1 VSRRRKWLVAG
12 TVVLLLGLAYL
23 LAGSG
28 GSARGSALSE
38 GPGGWLAARL
48 YLEARGVEV
57 ALLDKPLDRFQGKG
71 VLVVAFPWQL
81 GMLIDGGEALRNHLR
96 RGGDLVL
103 AYSGEATHVSEVI
116 ALDTLAGE
124 PQEVREPP
132 VAPWAWRRF
141 VQEEWELRPE
151 RDWGPAPPVR
161 IWAPRALPEVPK
173 DAEVLFRG
181 PGGEP
186 VVFAFRSL
194 GGRVVVLPTD
204 ALANARLAGEGN
216 AGLLETLA
224 ARLRGPWTF
233 DEYHHGLV
241 AADAVD
247 GTVPQSVI
255 DLLMVQLLLL
265 YGFAAWAVAR
275 RFGPAWEEPPV
286 ITGST
291 AAFLRGLGALHH
303 RLGHHRDA
311 ALLLLRRARE
321 LDRDLAVP
329 DSMERRAMNADAGD
343 FLALARSL
351 ARLRQGRT
359 LNEDTETR

>member
-1 VSRRRKWLVAG
+1 MSRRRMGLVAG
-12 TVVLLLGLAYL
+12 VAVLLVGLAFL

-28 GSARGSALSE
+28 GSARGSALSQ

-57 ALLDKPLDRFQGKG
+57 ALLDRPLDRFRDKG

-81 GMLIDGGEALRNHLR
+81 GMLIDGGEVLRNHLR

-103 AYSGEATHVSEVI
+103 AYSGEASHAAEVI
-116 ALDTLAGE
+116 ALDTLTGE
-124 PQEVREPP
+124 PRPVREPP
-132 VAPWAWRRF
+132 VSPWAWRRF
-141 VQEEWELRPE
+141 VQEEWELQPE
-151 RDWGPAPPVR
+151 KGWGPARPVR
-161 IWAPRALPEVPK
+161 VWAPRFLPEVPEG
-173 DAEVLFRG
+173 AQVLFRG

-186 VVFAFRSL
+186 VVFAFRQF
-194 GGRVVVLPTD
+194 GGRVVMLPTD

-216 AGLLETLA
+216 ADLLETLA
-224 ARLRGPWTF
+224 ARLGGRWTF

-241 AADAVD
+241 AAGAIDSAVP
-247 GTVPQSVI
+247 GPVL
-255 DLLMVQLLLL
+255 DLLMAQLLLL
-265 YGFAAWAVAR
+265 YGVAVWALAR
-275 RFGPAWEEPPV
+275 RFGPAWDEPPV

-311 ALLLLRRARE
+311 ALLLLLRTGE
-321 LDRDLAVP
+321 LHRDLAVP
-329 DSMERRAMNADAGD
+329 DSLARQADGAGSRE
-343 FLALARSL
+343 FLALARAL

-359 LNEDTETR
+359 LEEDSKK

>member
-1 VSRRRKWLVAG
+1 MSRRRMGLVAG
-12 TVVLLLGLAYL
+12 AVLLAGLAFL

-57 ALLDKPLDRFQGKG
+57 ALLDRPLDRFPDKG

-81 GMLIDGGEALRNHLR
+81 GMLIDGGEVLRNHLR
-96 RGGDLVL
+96 RGGDLVV
-103 AYSGEATHVSEVI
+103 AYSGEATNVAEMI
-116 ALDTLAGE
+116 ALDTVAGE
-124 PQEVREPP
+124 PKEVREPP

-141 VQEEWELRPE
+141 VEEEWELRPE
-151 RDWGPAPPVR
+151 KGWEQARPVR
-161 IWAPRALPEVPK
+161 VWAPRFLPEVPK
-173 DAEVLFRG
+173 DAQVLFRG
-181 PGGEP
+181 PGGEA

-216 AGLLETLA
+216 ADLLETLA
-224 ARLRGPWTF
+224 ARLGGGWTF

-247 GTVPQSVI
+247 STVPGAVV
-255 DLLMVQLLLL
+255 DLLLVQLLLL
-265 YGFAAWAVAR
+265 YGFAAWALAR

-286 ITGST
+286 IAGST

-329 DSMERRAMNADAGD
+329 ETMERRAMNADAGD
-343 FLALARSL
+343 LLALARSL
-351 ARLRQGRT
+351 ARLRRGGDI
-359 LNEDTETR
+359 E

>member
-1 VSRRRKWLVAG
+1 VSRKRKWLAAG
-12 TVVLLLGLAYL
+12 AAVL
-23 LAGSG
+23 LAGLAVLLG
-28 GSARGSALSE
+28 GPGGPARGSAVSE
-38 GPGGWLAARL
+38 GTGGWLAARR

-57 ALLDKPLDRFQGKG
+57 ALLDRPLDRFQGKG

-81 GMLIDGGEALRNHLR
+81 GMLIDGGEVLRNHLR

-103 AYSGEATHVSEVI
+103 AYSGEMTQVAEAI

-124 PQEVREPP
+124 PKEVREPP
-132 VAPWAWRRF
+132 VSPWAWRRF

-151 RDWGPAPPVR
+151 EGWGPARPVR
-161 IWAPRALPEVPK
+161 IWAPRSLPELPK
-173 DAEVLFRG
+173 DAQVLFRG

-186 VVFAFRSL
+186 VVFAFQSL

-204 ALANARLAGEGN
+204 ALANSRLVGEGN
-216 AGLLETLA
+216 ADLLETLA
-224 ARLRGPWTF
+224 ARLGGPWTF

-247 GTVPQSVI
+247 SAVPQSVI

-265 YGFAAWAVAR
+265 YGLAAWALAR

-291 AAFLRGLGALHH
+291 AVFLRGLGALHH

-329 DSMERRAMNADAGD
+329 ESMERRAMNADAGD
-343 FLALARSL
+343 LLSLARALAR
-351 ARLRQGRT
+351 RRQGGRMESDDGT
-359 LNEDTETR
+359 